1 MRACNYRHRV
11 TLQSATNSTA
21 DSYGATSLVW
31 SDVATGI
38 PAEVRM
44 IGETEGNRGEQ
55 VQGDATVMVTMR
67 YRSDVDQESRFLF
80 GTRYLYVV
88 GVLPDVR
95 NRELVCNCGEKRT

>member
-11 TLQSATNSTA
+11 TLQTAAESTA

-31 SDVATGI
+31 SDAAVGI

-44 IGETEGNRGEQ
+44 IGESEGDRGEQ
-55 VQGDATVMVTMR
+55 GQGDAAGTGTMR
-67 YRSDVDQESRFLF
+67 YRSDVDQENRFLF
-80 GTRYLYVV
+80 GSRYLYVQ